1 MEKLLVNAIL
11 SHLSWQSAGY
21 DMVIHAT
28 SAGYDMVRHATSA
41 GYDMVRHVTS
51 VGYDMVRHVTLGNQQ
66 KDLPFLQYGLPLPI
80 CWQS

>member
-21 DMVIHAT
+21 DMV
-28 SAGYDMVRHATSA
+28 RHATSA
-41 GYDMVRHVTS
+41 GYDMLRHVTS
-51 VGYDMVRHVTLGNQQ
+51 VGYDMVRHVTSGNQQ

-80 CWQS
+80 CWRS